1 MLRDIIAEPTRPL
14 ALGRHE
20 EEDLVDLLLRLIP
33 NSEGALRKALTI
45 CLLCY
50 DDPRTADFMA
60 HTFPLA
66 QDAETVLHLGQR
78 LAHKGVDFFRPFLW
92 QRKTAQALA
101 AARVCRQTGGLEP
114 RDQLRVA
121 ILLEGDNPIPEMGD
135 VWLEELAGP
144 HRAKARQLAET
155 LGEQVLWLW
164 SVPLP
169 EAETHWLLEL
179 TRRYDPTRARQET
192 ERLLEAGWATLPL
205 LEIALQL
212 EVSLPKTVLACDDA
226 EVRAIGIR
234 VGLADD
240 CLERYLAPAASP
252 EEAVAALRRCGPEVQ
267 LDLLGDHRWEV
278 RAASVQALA
287 NLSERP
293 LERVRALVGCDSLGQ
308 RVAAVTL
315 LESWGDLPWLEEWL
329 RASGQAED

>member
-1 MLRDIIAEPTRPL
+1 MCGQAGGL
-14 ALGRHE
+14 
-20 EEDLVDLLLRLIP
+20 
-33 NSEGALRKALTI
+33 
-45 CLLCY
+45 
-50 DDPRTADFMA
+50 DPRD
-60 HTFPLA
+60 P
-66 QDAETVLHLGQR
+66 
-78 LAHKGVDFFRPFLW
+78 
-92 QRKTAQALA
+92 
-101 AARVCRQTGGLEP
+101 
-114 RDQLRVA
+114 LRVA
-121 ILLEGDNPIPEMGD
+121 ILLEGDNPIPEIGD

-179 TRRYDPTRARQET
+179 TRRYDPNRACQEAA
-192 ERLLEAGWATLPL
+192 RLLEAGWATLPL

-212 EVSLPKTVLACDDA
+212 GVSLPKTVLAHADA
-226 EVRAIGIR
+226 QVRALGIR

-278 RAASVQALA
+278 RAASVRALA
-287 NLSERP
+287 KISEPP
-293 LERVRALVGCDSLGQ
+293 LERVRALVGSDSLGQ
-308 RVAAVTL
+308 RVAAVSL
-315 LESWGDLPWLEEWL
+315 LESWGDLVWLEEWL
-329 RASGQAED
+329 KANPATVPSASGLGQ